1 MSLSSESKIFILIG
15 VITVLVVG
23 IGVALMSKPPIKL
36 EKSQL
41 ILADS
46 HTKGNKE
53 AKTYLVEF
61 SDLQCPACKAYY
73 PEVKKIIE
81 TNKDKLLFAYRHFPL
96 EQHKFAES
104 AALAVEAAAEQD
116 KFWEMHDYIFENQDS
131 LSEEFLLGAWEKLG
145 LDKTKYEKAFKEK
158 TYQSSVNTD
167 KADGNQFGVNSTPT
181 FFLNGEKL
189 NLINQKDLE
198 AAVAKALKDNK

>member
-1 MSLSSESKIFILIG
+1 MLSSESKIYILIG
-15 VITVLVVG
+15 AVTVLVVG
-23 IGVALMSKPPIKL
+23 IGVALMSKPPLKL

-46 HTKGNKE
+46 HTLGNKE

-73 PEVKKIIE
+73 LEVKKIIE
-81 TNKDKLLFAYRHFPL
+81 NNKDKLLFSYRHFPL

-104 AALAVEAAAEQD
+104 ASLAAEAAAEQGQ
-116 KFWEMHDYIFENQDS
+116 FWQMHDYIFENQDS
-131 LSEEFLLGAWEKLG
+131 LSDEFLLNSWEKVG
-145 LDKTKYEKAFKEK
+145 LDKEKYQKAYKEK
-158 TYQSSVNTD
+158 TYLDRVNKD
-167 KADGNQFGVNSTPT
+167 RLDGEKFTVNSTPT

-198 AAVAKALKDNK
+198 AAVAKALKNNN